1 MIVFSNLFFRE
12 DVGSFRNGFCEVGV
26 KFRDLDLLVFV
37 FFIGVELSSCS
48 TEGQPGTCALGLF
61 EHGFE

>member
-1 MIVFSNLFFRE
+1 MIVFSDLFFRE
-12 DVGSFRNGFCEVGV
+12 DVGSFCGFCEVRV

-37 FFIGVELSSCS
+37 FFVGVELSSCS
-48 TEGQPGTCALGLF
+48 TEGQPGACALGLF